1 MAEHLHNE
9 FTSRG
14 MAEDSHNFSVKEFLL
29 LFLLELMTNLNN
41 EACEKF
47 CLQNLLLWRLHEC
60 ELLSQLV
67 TKWLEQSELGHK
79 FSVNA
84 PEISSMTHL
93 YLHQFQSTTTM
104 FWLLAPIS
112 KIGKYAKLPSLTI
125 SAKTL
130 PGVGGEGETR
140 GSEGHR

>member
-1 MAEHLHNE
+1 
-9 FTSRG
+9 
-14 MAEDSHNFSVKEFLL
+14 
-29 LFLLELMTNLNN
+29 
-41 EACEKF
+41 
-47 CLQNLLLWRLHEC
+47 
-60 ELLSQLV
+60 
-67 TKWLEQSELGHK
+67 
-79 FSVNA
+79 
-84 PEISSMTHL
+84 MTHL

>member
-1 MAEHLHNE
+1 
-9 FTSRG
+9 
-14 MAEDSHNFSVKEFLL
+14 MAEDSHNISVKEFLL

-84 PEISSMTHL
+84 PEISSASL
-93 YLHQFQSTTTM
+93 S
-104 FWLLAPIS
+104 ASIS
-112 KIGKYAKLPSLTI
+112 KYDDNVLAFSPDFKNWKVCKAAVAHL